1 MDMKKKQRILFVLPF
16 LPYPMDSGGAQAIFN
31 GMDVVKDDYEV
42 FMTYRSYGGDH
53 KNRER
58 KLVELL
64 EGKITILPC
73 VFHKRADAK
82 PSMKQKIATLSYKV
96 EKRLRKVSGIDF
108 PPQVRIPHKAWVGE
122 ELFPKETY
130 FVKHVLKLV
139 EEYQIDIVQCEMLRN
154 VTIGLEL
161 PQRVRKVFVHHE
173 LGWVVHELELQR
185 QNGNALEQKIYLDFY
200 RTCEVALLNAYDEV
214 ITLSA
219 IDANKLKEAGVTVP
233 VHVSL
238 AVVNTSADELLP
250 AGRWNVLSFV
260 GPESN
265 TPNVEGLKWFLEN
278 VWEKLRQR
286 DGSYRLQ
293 IIGRWTE
300 KTISALLE
308 GHVGVS
314 YLGFVNDLAD
324 TLKDTIMIVPITIG
338 SGIRMKI
345 LEAASMGVPF
355 VTTTVGVEGI
365 PVENGVHCFV
375 ADTPDDFIA
384 SLVKLQ
390 DAELR
395 RRFAVDANRLVKERF
410 SVEALKK
417 NRLEIYN
424 KLGSA

>member
-1 MDMKKKQRILFVLPF
+1 MDNKEKKKILFVLPF

-42 FMTYRSYGGDH
+42 FVTYRWYGGDH
-53 KNRER
+53 RRREQ

-64 EGKITILPC
+64 EGKATILPC
-73 VFHKRADAK
+73 VFPQKVEAK
-82 PSMKQKIATLSYKV
+82 PSMKQRVATLSYKV
-96 EKRLRKVSGIDF
+96 EKRLRKVSGIEY
-108 PPQVRIPHKAWVGE
+108 PKQVRIPHKAWVGE

-139 EEYQIDIVQCEMLRN
+139 EEHQIDIVQCEMLRN

-173 LGWVVHELELQR
+173 LGWVVHELELQG
-185 QNGNALEQKIYLDFY
+185 QKGNALDQRIYLDFY
-200 RTCEVALLNAYDEV
+200 RTCEVALLNTYDEV

-219 IDANKLKEAGVTVP
+219 IDTSKLKEAGVTVP
-233 VHVSL
+233 IHTSL
-238 AVVNTSADELLP
+238 AVVNTSTNELLSTN
-250 AGRWNVLSFV
+250 RWNVLSFV
-260 GPESN
+260 GPECNS
-265 TPNVEGLKWFLEN
+265 PNVVGLKWFLEN
-278 VWEKLRQR
+278 VWENLRHH
-286 DGSYRLQ
+286 DDSYRLQ

-300 KTISALLE
+300 KTISALLN
-308 GHVGVS
+308 GHEGVS
-314 YLGFVNDLAD
+314 YMGFVDDLAS

-375 ADTPDDFIA
+375 ADTPGDFFEA
-384 SLVKLQ
+384 VVKLQ
-390 DAELR
+390 DTELR
-395 RRFAVDANRLVKERF
+395 RRFAVNANQLVKKCF
-410 SVEALKK
+410 SVEALRK
-417 NRLEIYN
+417 NRLDIYN
-424 KLGSA
+424 G